1 LHIPSENVFAN
12 TLLFDDDGEFKGFD
26 ESEPT
31 SRSGGK
37 AKVVEQ
43 IKKVCHSNLSADG
56 SRHLCKFFPKEI
68 QVSLISTCSANCLWE
83 GLYAYVVFG
92 LLNLPHC
99 N

>member
-26 ESEPT
+26 ETEPT

-43 IKKVCHSNLSADG
+43 IKKVRHSNLSA
-56 SRHLCKFFPKEI
+56 S
-68 QVSLISTCSANCLWE
+68 
-83 GLYAYVVFG
+83 
-92 LLNLPHC
+92 
-99 N
+99 